1 MTVTERITALR
12 KQMKEKGIDAYL
24 VPTDDFHGSEYVGDY
39 FKCRKYITGFT
50 GSAGTAVIMQDMAG
64 LWTDGRY
71 FIQAAQ
77 QLEGTPVT
85 LFKIG
90 EPDVPTIHKFLEEN
104 LKKGMCLGFDGRTVS
119 AEEAETL
126 EKILQKKQIRFSVN
140 EDLIGNI
147 WDDRPALSCKP
158 VMELSEKW
166 AGRSRADKIREIR
179 SKLKEKGADLFI
191 LTSLDDIAWLL
202 NIRGN
207 DIHCCPVVLSY
218 LVLDDSELR
227 LFANEKAFSD
237 SVKEALSKDDIAI
250 YPYDDI
256 YTYVQTIP
264 EEKKVYLSRSNV
276 NSRLVSSIPKQVT
289 ILDGENLT
297 LLPKAIKN
305 ETEVQNE
312 KTAHLKDGVA
322 MVKFIHWLKKNVGM
336 KKITELSAADKLY
349 EFRSVQE
356 NFQGNSFD
364 PIIAYGAHGAI
375 VHYSATE
382 ETNIPLE
389 PKGLVLM
396 DTGGHYLE
404 GTTDI
409 TRTVVLGPVTEKEK
423 KYFTAVLRG
432 HLHLAAAK
440 FRYGCTGLNLDTLAR
455 GPLWA
460 MGEDYN
466 HGTGHGVGYLL
477 NVHEGPQSFRW
488 KSPAELPAPVLEEG
502 MKYQQIGIPPEEAQF
517 LETRKFQINEI
528 ARMYRI
534 PPHMVGDLEKSS
546 FSNIEQQSLEFVK
559 YTLDPWVVRWEQ
571 ALQKALLLP
580 QEKNEYFIKL
590 NVDGLLR
597 GDYASRM
604 NGYAVGRQNGWLSA
618 NDIREM
624 EDQNPIPEEDGG
636 DLYLVNGSMTKL
648 ADAGAF
654 AGKAGGNMPQV

>member
-50 GSAGTAVIMQDMAG
+50 GSAGTAVIMPDMAG

-85 LFKIG
+85 LFKMG

-104 LKKGMCLGFDGRTVS
+104 LKEGMCLGFDGRTVS
-119 AEEAETL
+119 AEEAGKL
-126 EKILQKKQIRFSVN
+126 KKILQGKQVRFSVN

-147 WDDRPALSCKP
+147 WDDRPALSCEP

-166 AGRSRADKIREIR
+166 AGKSRADKIREIR
-179 SKLKEKGADLFI
+179 SKLKEKDADLFV

-218 LVLDDSELR
+218 LVMDEKEIR
-227 LFANEKAFSD
+227 FFANERAFPD
-237 SVKEALSKDDIAI
+237 SVKEALAIDGVTI

-264 EEKKVYLSRSNV
+264 ESKRVYLSKSNV
-276 NSRLVSSIPKQVT
+276 NSRLVSSIPDGVT
-289 ILDGENLT
+289 ILNGENLS

-305 ETEVQNE
+305 EIEVQNE
-312 KTAHLKDGVA
+312 KTAHIKDGVA
-322 MVKFIHWLKKNVGM
+322 MVKFIHWLKKNVG
-336 KKITELSAADKLY
+336 KQEITELSAADKLY
-349 EFRSVQE
+349 EFRSGQE

-382 ETNIPLE
+382 ETSIPLKPE
-389 PKGLVLM
+389 GLVLM

-409 TRTVVLGPVTEKEK
+409 TRTVVLGPITQKEK

-432 HLHLAAAK
+432 HLNLAAAK
-440 FRYGCTGLNLDTLAR
+440 FRYGCTGLNLDALAR
-455 GPLWA
+455 GTLWA

-477 NVHEGPQSFRW
+477 NVHEGPQSFRC
-488 KSPAELPAPVLEEG
+488 KNLVDRPAPVLEEG
-502 MKYQQIGIPPEEAQF
+502 MITSDEPGYYAENEFGIRHENLVVCKKAEKTAYGQF
-517 LETRKFQINEI
+517 MKFE
-528 ARMYRI
+528 
-534 PPHMVGDLEKSS
+534 PLTLVPFDLEG
-546 FSNIEQQSLEFVK
+546 IDPEQMETGERTLLNQYHAFVYEK
-559 YTLDPWVVRWEQ
+559 ISPYLDED
-571 ALQKALLLP
+571 
-580 QEKNEYFIKL
+580 EK
-590 NVDGLLR
+590 
-597 GDYASRM
+597 
-604 NGYAVGRQNGWLSA
+604 GWLKEA
-618 NDIREM
+618 TQAI
-624 EDQNPIPEEDGG
+624 
-636 DLYLVNGSMTKL
+636 
-648 ADAGAF
+648 
-654 AGKAGGNMPQV
+654 